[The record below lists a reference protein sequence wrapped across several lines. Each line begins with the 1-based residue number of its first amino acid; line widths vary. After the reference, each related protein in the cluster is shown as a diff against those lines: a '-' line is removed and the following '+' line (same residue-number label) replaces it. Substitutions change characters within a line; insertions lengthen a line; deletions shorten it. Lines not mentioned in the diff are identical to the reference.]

1 MSTVKKNR
9 LDEARIAKAY
19 IAGGMAPYQAAR
31 KCGFM
36 RVTAMEE
43 AFRELAALEADEK
56 TAASESEFVKPA
68 EEDASQYLVEASNT
82 GILKPVF
89 VPKVNPIETFES
101 SVGSIRHLGE
111 TAEKSAVWR
120 IDLKNCPSYLM
131 VQEKDFQ
138 AFAQLVMQAAGLKVQ
153 SNDHLLAEFANLQ
166 DEMQTEAQAHLKEL
180 QRNEQLQE
188 RLQERLQEAERDC
201 RKMHEE
207 LKREQA
213 EHQALKLRVFDLL
226 LNRLDGK

>member
-1 MSTVKKNR
+1 MSAVKKNR

-43 AFRELAALEADEK
+43 AFRELADLEANEK
-56 TAASESEFVKPA
+56 TAASESEYVKPA

-89 VPKVNPIETFES
+89 VPKVSPIETFES
-101 SVGSIRHLGE
+101 SVGSIRHLAE

-120 IDLKNCPSYLM
+120 IDLKNSPSYLM

-138 AFAQLVMQAAGLKVQ
+138 AFAQLVMQAAGLKAQ
-153 SNDHLLAEFANLQ
+153 SNDHLIAEFANLQ
-166 DEMQTEAQAHLKEL
+166 NEMQTEAQAHLKEL

-188 RLQERLQEAERDC
+188 RLQEAEADC

-226 LNRLDGK
+226 LNRLDGN